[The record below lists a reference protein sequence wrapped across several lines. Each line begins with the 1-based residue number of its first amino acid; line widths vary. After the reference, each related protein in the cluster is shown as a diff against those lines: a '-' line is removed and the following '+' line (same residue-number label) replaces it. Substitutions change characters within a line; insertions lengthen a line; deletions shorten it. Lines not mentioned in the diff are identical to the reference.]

1 MLWIGV
7 LLPTA
12 GCGDLETGPPV
23 QLRGEDPIVSLHF
36 SDRLP
41 TFPALVE
48 DWGGGLGLESMAE
61 AWRDSWER
69 DPDPAARER
78 REIVEVGAAVL
89 ADALPRSSIDQAFR
103 QVDEAIRGAEAALG
117 ASLAP
122 DSTPA
127 ALKGLASPLV
137 EAARHRDLASEAR
150 TAGDV
155 EAQLRHTLLASDRLR
170 ATTADALA
178 LVFIEQASVELRRIS
193 DSDPYPS
200 MTRQRAE
207 RLLDGAR
214 EALDTGN
221 PTLALQR
228 AWYAAG
234 LLRAPGAMDGV
245 PDHEK
250 QENR

>member
-1 MLWIGV
+1 
-7 LLPTA
+7 
-12 GCGDLETGPPV
+12 V
-23 QLRGEDPIVSLHF
+23 QVRGEDPIVSLHF

-41 TFPALVE
+41 TFPSLVE
-48 DWGGGLGLESMAE
+48 SWGGGMGLEPMAE

-78 REIVEVGAAVL
+78 SEIVQAGAALLV
-89 ADALPRSSIDQAFR
+89 DAVPRASIDHAFR

-117 ASLAP
+117 ATLAP
-122 DSTPA
+122 APA
-127 ALKGLASPLV
+127 EGVANPSPGGLEGLASPLI
-137 EAARHRDLASEAR
+137 EAARHRDLAAAARSE
-150 TAGDV
+150 GDL
-155 EAQLRHTLLASDRLR
+155 EGQLRHTLLASDRLR

-178 LVFIEQASVELRRIS
+178 LVFIEQASVDLRRIS
-193 DSDPYPS
+193 ASDPYPS
-200 MTRQRAE
+200 VTRQRAG

-214 EALDTGN
+214 EALETGN

-234 LLRAPGAMDGV
+234 LLRASEALDGA